1 MSEMFDEAVEL
12 FEGEPLGEL
21 IISATESNRKLE
33 RLFKSVVTA
42 ALEQIDELLYD
53 REGVG
58 LDECDSDTYEALL
71 LRAAMYGAT
80 AVAMESKDVQDEL
93 TDSEVA
99 EIEDHVE
106 TVETLVSGSGRGS
119 SRGSS
124 RGSARSGGRSR
135 SLGRS
140 NRQPR
145 GGAMSGSRTQRNMPR
160 GKKKSHLRDTATPKG
175 NSRPRRGVR
184 RTNADEEKESQAT
197 EAPVRTVKI
206 DVKDADLAVN
216 GGDGMTF
223 TTYDPQRFDVTFDGD
238 KLEFTEMESYK
249 DHELLNVKPDGSTG
263 KVVPIRGF
271 NNIEK
276 KDIQEGHTIPSVED
290 IFKDRIVINNWNVG
304 DLRDGNIEKIVTSI
318 DEDITVFRITGR
330 KMYELTDLAM
340 NPLVTD
346 MVSYGDSLSEKAPAT
361 MSYLRAVVAA
371 VCTSS
376 STNVRDRNVMR
387 AFDER
392 LSNLCSKA
400 LTLTLGEGNNI
411 DSTINSWDAFYGY
424 ITRDMEGDI
433 RPTWTKSLA
442 WVVGS
447 SWMTVNKGG
456 EDTPNTVTFED
467 HGHLVAINDDLG
479 KVVDTTSYRY
489 CLVSP
494 DLSPD
499 FYEAVVKLVD
509 LRNQDIAKNPQYEN
523 HRLLYIMDV
532 YGNNFEV
539 NTASTPGGNIYIR
552 RIR

>member
-1 MSEMFDEAVEL
+1 MSEMLNEAIEI

-21 IISATESNRKLE
+21 ILQAAESNRKLE
-33 RLFKSVVTA
+33 RLFKSVVTT
-42 ALEQIDELLYD
+42 ALEQIDDQLYR

-58 LDECDSDTYEALL
+58 LDECDSNTYEALL
-71 LRAAMYGAT
+71 IRAAMYGAT

-93 TDSEVA
+93 TDQEVE
-99 EIEDHVE
+99 EIEDCVE
-106 TVETLVSGSGRGS
+106 AVESLVGGGRGS
-119 SRGSS
+119 SRS
-124 RGSARSGGRSR
+124 RG
-135 SLGRS
+135 LDRS
-140 NRQPR
+140 NRQQR
-145 GGAMSGSRTQRNMPR
+145 GGAMSGSRTQRKMPR
-160 GKKKSHLRDTATPKG
+160 SKKKSHLRDTSSTKS
-175 NSRPRRGVR
+175 NTRPRRGVR
-184 RTNADEEKESQAT
+184 RASAEEEKEYQAA
-197 EAPVRTVKI
+197 EAPVTSVKI
-206 DVKDADLAVN
+206 DAKDADLAVN
-216 GGDGMTF
+216 SGSGMTF
-223 TTYDPQRFDVTFDGD
+223 TTYDPQRFNVTFDGD

-304 DLRDGNIEKIVTSI
+304 DLRDGNIEKIVTSV

-330 KMYELTDLAM
+330 KMYEMTDLAI
-340 NPLVTD
+340 NPLVAE

-361 MSYLRAVVAA
+361 MSYLRSVVNV
-371 VCTSS
+371 VCTSA

-392 LSNLCSKA
+392 LANLCSKA

-411 DSTINSWDAFYGY
+411 DSTINSWDAFYCY
-424 ITRDMEGDI
+424 ITRDMEEDI

-442 WVVGS
+442 WIVGS
-447 SWMTVNKGG
+447 SWMTVNKGS